1 MRHRKIGRKL
11 GRNSTHRKAMFA
23 NMLAS
28 LIEHGRIETTEAKA
42 KELRRIAERTI
53 TWATSL
59 GDLLTA
65 DRDKLS
71 KEERAKIVHHIRMA
85 GRKLK
90 NREMLLKLFNEV
102 GPRFVGR
109 PGGYTRVIRHYKT
122 RHGDGARLAFIELLP
137 EEETESASAGGEE
150 TAEQSK

>member
-11 GRNSTHRKAMFA
+11 GRNSAHRKAMFS

-28 LIEHGRIETTEAKA
+28 LVEHGRIETTEAKA

-65 DRDKLS
+65 DRDKMS
-71 KEERAKIVHHIRMA
+71 PEDRAKVVHHIRMA
-85 GRKLK
+85 GRVLK
-90 NREMLLKLFNEV
+90 DREMLLKLFNEV
-102 GPRFVGR
+102 APRFVGR
-109 PGGYTRVIRHYKT
+109 PGGYTRIIHHYKR
-122 RHGDGARLAFIELLP
+122 RHGDGAPLAFIELLP
-137 EEETESASAGGEE
+137 EEETESGATEGE

>member
-11 GRNSTHRKAMFA
+11 GRNSTHRKAMFS

-28 LIEHGRIETTEAKA
+28 LVEHGRIETTAAKA
-42 KELRRIAERTI
+42 KELRRMAERTI

-65 DRDKLS
+65 DREKMSAED
-71 KEERAKIVHHIRMA
+71 RAKVVHHIRMA
-85 GRKLK
+85 GRTLR

-109 PGGYTRVIRHYKT
+109 PGGYTRIIHHYKR
-122 RHGDGARLAFIELLP
+122 RHGDNAPLAFIELLS
-137 EEETESASAGGEE
+137 EEETEAGAEGDEAVEE
-150 TAEQSK
+150 